1 MKGANDYSLDQ
12 MCGIVSVDILS
23 RLGMGVIGKDTIKG
37 FYRGE
42 NLNSKNL
49 EKIGAWIIHET
60 EIKMAEMV
68 KMVKMVKIISTW
80 TLPKVEMAEITSY
93 YIILIRYK

>member
-1 MKGANDYSLDQ
+1 MIAGSSQKFANIISVIREQFIEIFDRIKGANDYSLDQ

-37 FYRGE
+37 FYRGK

-49 EKIGAWIIHET
+49 EK
-60 EIKMAEMV
+60 
-68 KMVKMVKIISTW
+68 
-80 TLPKVEMAEITSY
+80 
-93 YIILIRYK
+93 

>member
-1 MKGANDYSLDQ
+1 MEIFDRIKGANDYSLDQ
-12 MCGIVSVDILS
+12 MCGVVSVDVL

-49 EKIGAWIIHET
+49 EKIGAWVYNSRLHI
-60 EIKMAEMV
+60 
-68 KMVKMVKIISTW
+68 
-80 TLPKVEMAEITSY
+80 Y
-93 YIILIRYK
+93 